1 MEVENAFDGN
11 LKWDK
16 GSALPSTIKINSM
29 EHGIGLKNVKDVAN
43 RYFGDLDI
51 KVKDAIFKATVL
63 LQEEENNENHNTD
76 D

>member
-1 MEVENAFDGN
+1 ME
-11 LKWDK
+11 K
-16 GSALPSTIKINSM
+16 GTLFPSTTKSQVR

-51 KVKDAIFKATVL
+51 KVNNKIFKATVL
-63 LQEEENNENHNTD
+63 LQEEETDENHDTD